1 MTQEELLSDEVF
13 RKAACAFN
21 SYTLMRAAIKG
32 KAFCYYKQRLLN
44 NILTKRL
51 SISSHTKNKTTIY
64 DYTTLTQD
72 EISKI
77 ISAKIKH
84 EFRKIYYD
92 EFSKIFSEII
102 SENNEH
108 IKKYDLSQITP
119 DLLHEIINK
128 NEVFIANLN
137 SLYASNKI
145 LAELDAL

>member
-1 MTQEELLSDEVF
+1 MTLDELLSDEVF
-13 RKAACAFN
+13 RKATRIHNFN
-21 SYTLMRAAIKG
+21 RLFLTADR
-32 KAFCYYKQRLLN
+32 AFCHYAEH
-44 NILTKRL
+44 IFGTVEKRIT
-51 SISSHTKNKTTIY
+51 ISKHTKTEITIY
-64 DYTTLTQD
+64 DYTSLSQD
-72 EISKI
+72 EIHNLI
-77 ISAKIKH
+77 DAKIKYDFH
-84 EFRKIYYD
+84 YYNYDKYSKIYR
-92 EFSKIFSEII
+92 EII

>member
-1 MTQEELLSDEVF
+1 MTLDELLSDEVF

-21 SYTLMRAAIKG
+21 SYPLMRAAIKG
-32 KAFCYYKQRLLN
+32 KAFCYYRQRLLN

-51 SISSHTKNKTTIY
+51 AISSHTKNKITIY
-64 DYTTLTQD
+64 DYTSLTQD
-72 EISKI
+72 ELSKI